1 MAIVQPPF
9 TIRPERQFVGW
20 RLNRGPFAGLLL
32 ADYGAEVIRIDRA
45 VAPSSAAPSTPPP
58 PTADNLTRRK
68 TSIAVDLKSP
78 GGLALIKSLIPH
90 VDVVI
95 DPYRP
100 GVLEAAGLSPEKVLR
115 RLNPRL
121 VVARMTGFRRDG
133 KYRDMAGHDI
143 NYLAVAGVLGMLG
156 RRGERP
162 YAPGNIL
169 GDFAGGGAVCFVG
182 ILLALLWREKSGHGQ
197 VVEANMVDGS
207 AFMATFPRLAM
218 RGPLWERE
226 RGDNVLDGGCPYY
239 DTYET
244 QDGKF
249 MAVFALVQTTCL
261 DERKD
266 TNPRSGALE
275 DKFFAALLHGLSIPP
290 SSLPGP
296 RLDRSTWPYLRRVFT
311 STFLQKPRAEWE
323 AIFDGTDACV
333 TPVLEQRELAAAGYD
348 QRPLVTL
355 QESPGY
361 AVAEGD
367 SGRPAAVGQGLGVEG
382 AGWAERG
389 LRPGEGGEEVLRRWV
404 GWKRGVQFESER
416 GGLVWL
422 ERGRKARL

>member
-1 MAIVQPPF
+1 MTTPDPPPLAGIKVLEF
-9 TIRPERQFVGW
+9 AGLAP
-20 RLNRGPFAGLLL
+20 GPFAGLLL

-68 TSIAVDLKSP
+68 TSIAVDLKSG
-78 GGLALIKSLIPH
+78 GGLTLIKSLIPH

-100 GVLEAAGLSPEKVLR
+100 GVLEAAGLCPSKVLR

-249 MAVFALVQTTCL
+249 MAV
-261 DERKD
+261 
-266 TNPRSGALE
+266 GALE

-296 RLDRSTWPYLRRVFT
+296 RLDRTTWPHLRRVFT

-367 SGRPAAVGQGLGVEG
+367 SGRPAAAGQGLGVEG

-389 LRPGEGGEEVLRRWV
+389 LRPGEGGEEVLKRWV
-404 GWKRGVQFESER
+404 GWRRGVQYESER

-422 ERGRKARL
+422 ESGKKARL

>member
-1 MAIVQPPF
+1 MTTPDPPPLAGIKVLEF
-9 TIRPERQFVGW
+9 AGLAP
-20 RLNRGPFAGLLL
+20 GPFAGLLL

-45 VAPSSAAPSTPPP
+45 VAPSSAAPSPPP

-78 GGLALIKSLIPH
+78 SGLALITSLIPH

-218 RGPLWERE
+218 RGPLWERD

-244 QDGKF
+244 KDGKF
-249 MAVFALVQTTCL
+249 MAV
-261 DERKD
+261 
-266 TNPRSGALE
+266 GALE
-275 DKFFAALLHGLSIPP
+275 DKFFAALLHGLSISP

-296 RLDRSTWPYLRRVFT
+296 RLDRTTWPHLRRVFK

>member
-1 MAIVQPPF
+1 MTTPDPPPLAGIKVLEF
-9 TIRPERQFVGW
+9 AGLAP
-20 RLNRGPFAGLLL
+20 GPFAGLLL

-45 VAPSSAAPSTPPP
+45 VAPSSAAPSPPP

-78 GGLALIKSLIPH
+78 SGLALITSLIPH

-218 RGPLWERE
+218 RGPLWERD

-244 QDGKF
+244 KDGKF
-249 MAVFALVQTTCL
+249 MAV
-261 DERKD
+261 
-266 TNPRSGALE
+266 
-275 DKFFAALLHGLSIPP
+275 
-290 SSLPGP
+290 
-296 RLDRSTWPYLRRVFT
+296 
-311 STFLQKPRAEWE
+311 
-323 AIFDGTDACV
+323 
-333 TPVLEQRELAAAGYD
+333 
-348 QRPLVTL
+348 
-355 QESPGY
+355 
-361 AVAEGD
+361 
-367 SGRPAAVGQGLGVEG
+367 
-382 AGWAERG
+382 
-389 LRPGEGGEEVLRRWV
+389 
-404 GWKRGVQFESER
+404 
-416 GGLVWL
+416 
-422 ERGRKARL
+422 